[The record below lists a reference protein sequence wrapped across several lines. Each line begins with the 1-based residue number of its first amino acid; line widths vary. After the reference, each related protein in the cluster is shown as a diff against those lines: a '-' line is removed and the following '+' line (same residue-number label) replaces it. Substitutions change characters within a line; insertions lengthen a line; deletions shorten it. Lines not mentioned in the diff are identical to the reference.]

1 MNYRYVA
8 TCLFG
13 IEKILAKEIEALG
26 YSIINTTDGRITFQG
41 PIEAVARTNIWL
53 RTAEK
58 VYILMD
64 TFKVMSFEDLF
75 TGVKNL
81 PWEEWIGRDCKFPV
95 TGHALRSQL
104 HSVPDCQKI
113 VKKAIAERLK
123 SKYAI
128 EGMLEETGSEY
139 RVEFFIYKDMAS
151 IMIDTSGLPL
161 YKRGYR
167 IESNTAPM
175 KETLAAALIKLASPF
190 REVVVWDPFC
200 GSGTIPIETA
210 LIRTNTA
217 PGLKRKFASQLFSQ
231 IPSTVWV
238 NARQEAFDSIVKNP
252 KENNI
257 GPIMGSDINPRFV
270 KIAKENALR
279 ADMKEHIRFGV
290 QDALTIRQEQYAP
303 NKCTIITN
311 PPYGERLMTEAETD
325 ELYINLGKAISSMD
339 NLKTFVITPNENFE
353 RLYGKKANKIRKL
366 YNGMIK
372 CNYYQYF

>member
-13 IEKILAKEIEALG
+13 IEKILSKEIETLG
-26 YSIINTTDGRITFQG
+26 YNIINTTDGRITFEG
-41 PIEAVARTNIWL
+41 PIDAVARANIWL

-58 VYILMD
+58 VYILID
-64 TFKVMSFEDLF
+64 TFRVLSFEDLF
-75 TGVKNL
+75 TGVKKL
-81 PWEEWIGRDCKFPV
+81 PWEEWIGKDCKFPV

-113 VKKAIAERLK
+113 VKKAIVERLK
-123 SKYAI
+123 AKYSI

-151 IMIDTSGLPL
+151 IMIDTSGTPL

-217 PGLKRKFASQLFSQ
+217 PGLKRKFASQFFPQ
-231 IPSTVWV
+231 IPGEIWTR
-238 NARQEAFDSIVKNP
+238 ARQEALDCIIKNP
-252 KENNI
+252 KENNL
-257 GPIMGSDINPRFV
+257 GPVLGSDINPKFI
-270 KIAKENALR
+270 KIAKSNALR
-279 ADMKEHIRFGV
+279 AGMQDYIRFGV
-290 QDALTIRQEQYAP
+290 QDALTIRKEQYAP

-311 PPYGERLMTEAETD
+311 PPYGERLMTEDETD
-325 ELYINLGKAISSMD
+325 ELYINFGKVTNVLSD
-339 NLKTFVITPNENFE
+339 LKTFVITPNENFE
-353 RLYGKKANKIRKL
+353 KLYGKKANKVRKL